1 MDRVRH
7 PRVLDL
13 HRDRATV
20 VQPRGVDLTDRGCR
34 QRLPVE
40 LGERALSPLMKL
52 ALKNGAR
59 KLGRHR
65 RRLIAQPRQRRLID
79 RQELRRHRGTGGDER
94 EHLPG
99 LHQRA
104 LGAAEQLGVALR
116 GADVEL
122 GAVRARQL
130 APQSDHDCLARG
142 TSAQRRQ
149 RSGTPQ
155 PPTGDAITLRCVTCI
170 WGKPGIGHQDISFLI
185 YWPQLS
191 VYLGGQMSST
201 APTRERIVDE
211 AMRLFS
217 QHGYAATSIAK
228 IEAAAGLTP
237 GAGGLY
243 HHFHSKEAV
252 LAAGIER
259 QLARL
264 GALREIRHVLGSL
277 GDLKAE
283 LTLTAR
289 YVLAELDSESEL
301 LRILASDARNR
312 PQLLTAAVEQLVSST
327 FTGFAAWISERA
339 ERPISAEEATAI
351 ASFGLGS
358 LLSTRLLRDVL
369 GIPAQVND
377 ETLVDTWVQMMA
389 TALADHPPE

>member
-1 MDRVRH
+1 
-7 PRVLDL
+7 
-13 HRDRATV
+13 
-20 VQPRGVDLTDRGCR
+20 
-34 QRLPVE
+34 
-40 LGERALSPLMKL
+40 
-52 ALKNGAR
+52 
-59 KLGRHR
+59 
-65 RRLIAQPRQRRLID
+65 
-79 RQELRRHRGTGGDER
+79 
-94 EHLPG
+94 
-99 LHQRA
+99 
-104 LGAAEQLGVALR
+104 
-116 GADVEL
+116 
-122 GAVRARQL
+122 
-130 APQSDHDCLARG
+130 
-142 TSAQRRQ
+142 
-149 RSGTPQ
+149 
-155 PPTGDAITLRCVTCI
+155 
-170 WGKPGIGHQDISFLI
+170 
-185 YWPQLS
+185 
-191 VYLGGQMSST
+191 MSSIT
-201 APTRERIVDE
+201 PTRERIVDE

-243 HHFHSKEAV
+243 HHFDSKEAV